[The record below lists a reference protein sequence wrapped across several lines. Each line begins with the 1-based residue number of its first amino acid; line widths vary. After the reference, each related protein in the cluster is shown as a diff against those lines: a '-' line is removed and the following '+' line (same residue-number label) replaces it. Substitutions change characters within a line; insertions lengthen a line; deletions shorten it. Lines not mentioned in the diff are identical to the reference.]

1 MSNNRGPKNSKIIPL
16 FITFAILFVVV
27 FALGVIIGKG
37 LGGSDSVTRENTYDA
52 EAPEIEFG
60 VPEIVEEETEVTE
73 SEEVIII
80 DEADSDMDN
89 DNKSVSDSSD
99 DSLSQETQSAEITA
113 PVKTQQKDP
122 TSGKSEPDKKEEVA
136 EKETVKAV
144 VEKAPAPKKKST
156 ESVAMPRIDP
166 NGRYTV
172 QIGAFQNQTEANKLV
187 KSLKSSGYPAFIKQL
202 QTPDRK
208 NWYRVRVGTF
218 STRPD
223 AVVYGEKL
231 KQSETKVKSV
241 FITVNN

>member
-1 MSNNRGPKNSKIIPL
+1 MSKNRSPKNSKIIPL
-16 FITFAILFVVV
+16 FITFAILFIVV

-37 LGGSDSVTRENTYDA
+37 LGGSDSGTRESTYNA
-52 EAPEIEFG
+52 EAPEIEYG
-60 VPEIVEEETEVTE
+60 VPEIVEEDKEETE

-80 DEADSDMDN
+80 DEADSDMYD
-89 DNKSVSDSSD
+89 DEAVSESSD
-99 DSLSQETQSAEITA
+99 ESRSKETESTEVTAPAKTPEKEITSA
-113 PVKTQQKDP
+113 V
-122 TSGKSEPDKKEEVA
+122 SEPDKKEESE
-136 EKETVKAV
+136 EKETAKTV
-144 VEKAPAPKKKST
+144 VGKTPTPTKKST
-156 ESVAMPRIDP
+156 QSAAMPRIDP

-187 KSLKSSGYPAFIKQL
+187 NSLKSSGYPAFIKQL
-202 QTPDRK
+202 QTPDKK

>member
-1 MSNNRGPKNSKIIPL
+1 MSKNRGPKNSKIIPL
-16 FITFAILFVVV
+16 FITFAILFIVV

-37 LGGSDSVTRENTYDA
+37 LGGSDSGTRENAYDA
-52 EAPEIEFG
+52 EAPEIEYG

-80 DEADSDMDN
+80 DEADSNMDN
-89 DNKSVSDSSD
+89 DDEVVSDSSD
-99 DSLSQETQSAEITA
+99 DSVSEETESAEIMAPAKTPEKETA
-113 PVKTQQKDP
+113 
-122 TSGKSEPDKKEEVA
+122 SGKSEPDKKEEVT
-136 EKETVKAV
+136 EKETAEAV
-144 VEKAPAPKKKST
+144 VEKTPLPKKKST
-156 ESVAMPRIDP
+156 ESAAMPRIDP

>member
-1 MSNNRGPKNSKIIPL
+1 MSKNRGPKNSKIIPL
-16 FITFAILFVVV
+16 FITFAILFIVV

-37 LGGSDSVTRENTYDA
+37 LSGSDSGTRENTYDA
-52 EAPEIEFG
+52 EAPEIEYG

-80 DEADSDMDN
+80 DEADSNIDN
-89 DNKSVSDSSD
+89 DDEVVSDSSD
-99 DSLSQETQSAEITA
+99 DSVSQETKSAEIMDPA
-113 PVKTQQKDP
+113 KTPEKET
-122 TSGKSEPDKKEEVA
+122 TSGKSEPDKKEEIA
-136 EKETVKAV
+136 EKETAEAV
-144 VEKAPAPKKKST
+144 VEKTSPPKKKST
-156 ESVAMPRIDP
+156 ESAAMPRIDP

-187 KSLKSSGYPAFIKQL
+187 NSLKSSGYPAFIKQL
-202 QTPDRK
+202 QTPDKK

-223 AVVYGEKL
+223 AVIYGEKL
-231 KQSETKVKSV
+231 KQSETKVNSV

>member
-1 MSNNRGPKNSKIIPL
+1 MSKNRWPKNSKIIPL

-37 LGGSDSVTRENTYDA
+37 LGGSDSVTRENTYDD
-52 EAPEIEFG
+52 EAPEIEYG

-80 DEADSDMDN
+80 DEANSDMDN

-99 DSLSQETQSAEITA
+99 DSLSQETESAEITA
-113 PVKTQQKDP
+113 PVKTQEKDT

-136 EKETVKAV
+136 EKEAVKAV
-144 VEKAPAPKKKST
+144 VEKTPPPKKKST
-156 ESVAMPRIDP
+156 ESAAMPRIDP

-172 QIGAFQNQTEANKLV
+172 QIGAFQNQTEANKLLN
-187 KSLKSSGYPAFIKQL
+187 SLKSSGYPAFIKQL
-202 QTPDRK
+202 QTPDKK